1 MRIHSDQGANFESK
15 LIAELLSLTGIKKT
29 HTTAYHPMG
38 NGQTERFNRTLG
50 SMLRSLPLAAKQHW
64 AQQIQTLTFAYN
76 STIHE
81 TTGYPPFYLM
91 YGRVPRLPV
100 DMVFKQVLRDPVV
113 VNYKTYAEKLMEN
126 LHVAAGIAQQHARKG
141 QQHQADGFNKKVRGT
156 HLNVGDRVLLANKA
170 ERGKRKLADKWEP
183 TMYTI
188 IDRNPQ
194 THIYKVREES
204 GKTKVVHRN
213 LMLDV
218 SFLPFP
224 DQSREEMDEAAS
236 DVASEFQLPSVD
248 ALSGL
253 AVDTSEDRTCSW
265 INASSDAE
273 SESIGEAD
281 EPEEE
286 NEIPHS
292 LSRDP
297 VQLTPTKA
305 QSKEVKGQGG
315 TEYSS
320 VRDFMDSSVPPDSHL
335 TDIDS
340 VSSIDV
346 PDLDKSESSN
356 IISPVTMTDS
366 QTPAKVQEP
375 EKQVVRT
382 RTGRVVRAVNRL
394 IENMAQ
400 KPLTRGFVK
409 GVNRKSLSLLSLF

>member
-1 MRIHSDQGANFESK
+1 
-15 LIAELLSLTGIKKT
+15 
-29 HTTAYHPMG
+29 
-38 NGQTERFNRTLG
+38 
-50 SMLRSLPLAAKQHW
+50 
-64 AQQIQTLTFAYN
+64 
-76 STIHE
+76 
-81 TTGYPPFYLM
+81 
-91 YGRVPRLPV
+91 
-100 DMVFKQVLRDPVV
+100 
-113 VNYKTYAEKLMEN
+113 MEN

-141 QQHQADGFNKKVRGT
+141 QQHQADGYNRKVRGT

-236 DVASEFQLPSVD
+236 DVASEFQPPSVD